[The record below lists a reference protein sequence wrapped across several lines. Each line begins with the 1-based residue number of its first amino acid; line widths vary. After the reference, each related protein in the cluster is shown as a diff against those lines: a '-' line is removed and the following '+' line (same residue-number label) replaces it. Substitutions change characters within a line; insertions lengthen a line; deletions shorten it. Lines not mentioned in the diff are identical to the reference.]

1 MPTNLPPHYFDAEKR
16 YREAKTAPEKIAA
29 LEEMLAIMP
38 KHKGTDHLK
47 ADLRRRIAKLMQ
59 SGGKKAAAQRAAMTV
74 QKEGAAQVPVIGT
87 PNSGKSQLVDVLTNA
102 SPTVAEYPFATYT
115 IVPGMMEYENIQI
128 QLLDT
133 PPLVAG
139 STLALLP
146 PNLVRADALLIVI
159 DLSEDPLLQMETIA
173 SELAGMRIGI
183 GKTPDE
189 SDEEEIIR
197 HNKKAMIIGNKID
210 INVAVE
216 NFEVLEELYRDDF
229 PILAISAARGTGL
242 EDLKL
247 AIFRLLEIIRVY
259 TKTPGQ
265 KPDMDDPIVLP
276 MGSTLADAATEVH
289 KDFAANLKFARI
301 WGSGKHDGV
310 MAKRDHI
317 LQDGDII
324 ELHM

>member
-1 MPTNLPPHYFDAEKR
+1 MPTNLPPDYFDAEKR
-16 YREAKTAPEKIAA
+16 YREAKSAPDKIAA

-74 QKEGAAQVPVIGT
+74 QKEGAAQVPVIGI

-115 IVPGMMEYENIQI
+115 IIPGMMEYENIQI

-133 PPLVAG
+133 PPLVSG

-146 PNLVRADALLIVI
+146 PNLVRADALLVVI
-159 DLSEDPLLQMETIA
+159 DLSGDPLLQMETIT

-183 GKTPDE
+183 GRTAGE
-189 SDEEEIIR
+189 SNDEEIIR
-197 HNKKAMIIGNKID
+197 HSKKALIIGNKID
-210 INVAVE
+210 IEGAVE
-216 NFEVLEELYRDDF
+216 NYELMELYRDDF
-229 PILAISAARGTGL
+229 PVLAVSAARGTGL

-265 KPDMDDPIVLP
+265 KPDMNDPIVLP

-301 WGSGKHDGV
+301 WGSGKHDGL

>member
-74 QKEGAAQVPVIGT
+74 QKEGAAQVPVIGI
-87 PNSGKSQLVDVLTNA
+87 PNSGKSSIVNALTNA
-102 SPTVAEYPFATYT
+102 SPTVADYPFATYT
-115 IVPGMMEYENIQI
+115 ILPGMMEYENIQI

-133 PPLVAG
+133 PPLVPG

-146 PNLVRADALLIVI
+146 PNLVRADALLIVT
-159 DLSEDPLLQMETIA
+159 DLSEDPLSQMETIT

-183 GKTPDE
+183 DKTAGE

-197 HNKKAMIIGNKID
+197 HSKKALIVGNKID
-210 INVAVE
+210 IEGAVE
-216 NFEVLEELYRDDF
+216 NYEVLEELYRDEF
-229 PILAISAARGTGL
+229 PVLAISAARGTGL
-242 EDLKL
+242 EELKL
-247 AIFRLLEIIRVY
+247 AIFQLLEIIRVY

-265 KPDMDDPIVLP
+265 KPDMDDPIVLST
-276 MGSTLADAATEVH
+276 GSTLADAATEVH

-310 MAKRDHI
+310 MAKRDHV

>member
-1 MPTNLPPHYFDAEKR
+1 MPTNLPPDYFDAEKR
-16 YREAKTAPEKIAA
+16 YREAKSAPDKIAA

-87 PNSGKSQLVDVLTNA
+87 PNSGKSSIVNALTNA
-102 SPTVAEYPFATYT
+102 SPTVAEYPFATHT
-115 IVPGMMEYENIQI
+115 IIPGMMEYENIQI

-133 PPLVAG
+133 PPLVSG

-146 PNLVRADALLIVI
+146 PNLVRADALLVVI
-159 DLSEDPLLQMETIA
+159 DLSGDPLLQMETIT

-183 GKTPDE
+183 GRTAGE
-189 SDEEEIIR
+189 SNDEEIIR
-197 HNKKAMIIGNKID
+197 HSKKALIIGNKID
-210 INVAVE
+210 IEGAVE
-216 NFEVLEELYRDDF
+216 NYELMELYRDDF
-229 PILAISAARGTGL
+229 PVLAVSAARGTGL

-247 AIFRLLEIIRVY
+247 AIFRLLEVIRVY

-265 KPDMDDPIVLP
+265 KPDMNDPIVLP

-324 ELHM
+324 ELHL

>member
-1 MPTNLPPHYFDAEKR
+1 
-16 YREAKTAPEKIAA
+16 
-29 LEEMLAIMP
+29 
-38 KHKGTDHLK
+38 
-47 ADLRRRIAKLMQ
+47 
-59 SGGKKAAAQRAAMTV
+59 MTV
-74 QKEGAAQVPVIGT
+74 QKEGAAQVPVIGI
-87 PNSGKSQLVDVLTNA
+87 PNSGKSSIVNALTNA

-115 IVPGMMEYENIQI
+115 IIPGMMEYENIQI

-133 PPLVAG
+133 PPLVPG

-159 DLSEDPLLQMETIA
+159 DLSGDPLSQMESVT
-173 SELAGMRIGI
+173 SELESMRIGI
-183 GKTPDE
+183 GKIPEETPED
-189 SDEEEIIR
+189 EIIR
-197 HNKKAMIIGNKID
+197 HPKKSMIIGNKID
-210 INVAVE
+210 STGAVE
-216 NFEVLEELYRDDF
+216 NYEVLEELYRDDF
-229 PILAISAARGTGL
+229 PLLAISAARGTGL
-242 EDLKL
+242 EELKL

-276 MGSTLADAATEVH
+276 VGSTLADAATEVH

>member
-1 MPTNLPPHYFDAEKR
+1 MPTNLPPDYFDAEKR
-16 YREAKTAPEKIAA
+16 YREAKSAPDKIAA

-87 PNSGKSQLVDVLTNA
+87 PNSGKSSIVNALTNA
-102 SPTVAEYPFATYT
+102 SPTVAEYPFATHT
-115 IVPGMMEYENIQI
+115 IIPGMMEYENIQI

-133 PPLVAG
+133 PPLVSG

-146 PNLVRADALLIVI
+146 PNLVRADALLVVI
-159 DLSEDPLLQMETIA
+159 DLSGDPLLQMETIT
-173 SELAGMRIGI
+173 SELTGMRIGI
-183 GKTPDE
+183 GRTAGE
-189 SDEEEIIR
+189 SNDEEIIR
-197 HNKKAMIIGNKID
+197 HNKKALIIGNKID
-210 INVAVE
+210 IEGAVE
-216 NFEVLEELYRDDF
+216 NYELMELYRDDF
-229 PILAISAARGTGL
+229 PVLAVSAARGTGL

-247 AIFRLLEIIRVY
+247 AIFRLLEVIRVY

-265 KPDMDDPIVLP
+265 KPDMNDPIVLP

-324 ELHM
+324 ELHL

>member
-47 ADLRRRIAKLMQ
+47 ADLRRRIAKLQQ

-87 PNSGKSQLVDVLTNA
+87 PNSGKSSIINILTNA

-133 PPLVAG
+133 PPLVSG

-159 DLSEDPLLQMETIA
+159 DLSEDPLSQMETIIY
-173 SELAGMRIGI
+173 ELAGMRIGTGRSI
-183 GKTPDE
+183 NE
-189 SDEEEIIR
+189 SDEEELIR
-197 HNKKAMIIGNKID
+197 HSKKAMIIGNKID
-210 INVAVE
+210 IEGAKE
-216 NFEVLEELYRDDF
+216 NYEVLEELYRDDF
-229 PILAISAARGTGL
+229 PVLSISAARGTGL
-242 EDLKL
+242 EELKL
-247 AIFRLLEIIRVY
+247 SIFRLLEIIRVY

-265 KPDMDDPIVLP
+265 KPDMDDPIVLS
-276 MGSTLADAATEVH
+276 MGSTLADAAIEVH

>member
-1 MPTNLPPHYFDAEKR
+1 MPTNLPPDYFDAEKR
-16 YREAKTAPEKIAA
+16 YREAKSAPDKIAA

-87 PNSGKSQLVDVLTNA
+87 PNSGKSSIVNALTNA
-102 SPTVAEYPFATYT
+102 SPTVAEYPFATHT
-115 IVPGMMEYENIQI
+115 IIPGMMEYENIQI

-133 PPLVAG
+133 PPLVSG

-146 PNLVRADALLIVI
+146 PNLVRADALLVVI
-159 DLSEDPLLQMETIA
+159 DLSGDPLLQVETIT
-173 SELAGMRIGI
+173 SELTGMRIGI
-183 GKTPDE
+183 GRTAGE
-189 SDEEEIIR
+189 SNDEEIIR
-197 HNKKAMIIGNKID
+197 HSKKALIIGNKID
-210 INVAVE
+210 IEGAVE
-216 NFEVLEELYRDDF
+216 NYELMELYRDDF
-229 PILAISAARGTGL
+229 PVLAVSAARGTGL

-247 AIFRLLEIIRVY
+247 AIFRLLEVIRVY

-265 KPDMDDPIVLP
+265 KPDMNDPIVLP

-324 ELHM
+324 ELHL

>member
-1 MPTNLPPHYFDAEKR
+1 MPTNLPPDYFDAEKR
-16 YREAKTAPEKIAA
+16 YREAKSAPDKIAA

-87 PNSGKSQLVDVLTNA
+87 PNSGKSSIVNALTNA
-102 SPTVAEYPFATYT
+102 SPTVAEYPFATHT
-115 IVPGMMEYENIQI
+115 IIPGMMEYENIQI

-133 PPLVAG
+133 PPLVSG

-146 PNLVRADALLIVI
+146 PNLVRADALLVVI
-159 DLSEDPLLQMETIA
+159 DLSGDPLLQMETIT
-173 SELAGMRIGI
+173 SELTGMRIGI
-183 GKTPDE
+183 GRTAGE
-189 SDEEEIIR
+189 SNDEEIIR
-197 HNKKAMIIGNKID
+197 HSKKALIIGNKID
-210 INVAVE
+210 IEGAVE
-216 NFEVLEELYRDDF
+216 NYELMELYRDDF
-229 PILAISAARGTGL
+229 PVLAVSAARGTGL

-247 AIFRLLEIIRVY
+247 AIFRLLEVIRVY

-265 KPDMDDPIVLP
+265 KPDMNDPIVLP

-324 ELHM
+324 ELHL

>member
-59 SGGKKAAAQRAAMTV
+59 SGGKKAAVQRAAMTV
-74 QKEGAAQVPVIGT
+74 QKEGAAQVPVVGT
-87 PNSGKSQLVDVLTNA
+87 PNSGKSSIVNALTNA
-102 SPTVAEYPFATYT
+102 SPTIAEYPFAPYT
-115 IVPGMMEYENIQI
+115 IIPGMMEYENIQI

-159 DLSEDPLLQMETIA
+159 DLSEDPLSQMETIT

-183 GKTPDE
+183 GIGMSPDE
-189 SDEEEIIR
+189 SDEKKIIS
-197 HNKKAMIIGNKID
+197 HSLKALIIGNKID
-210 INVAVE
+210 LEGAIE
-216 NFEVLEELYRDDF
+216 NNEVLEELYCDDF
-229 PILAISAARGTGL
+229 PILALSAARGIGL
-242 EDLKL
+242 EELKF

-276 MGSTLADAATEVH
+276 IGSTLADAAIEVH

-310 MAKRDHI
+310 MEKRDHV
-317 LQDGDII
+317 
-324 ELHM
+324 

>member
-1 MPTNLPPHYFDAEKR
+1 
-16 YREAKTAPEKIAA
+16 
-29 LEEMLAIMP
+29 
-38 KHKGTDHLK
+38 
-47 ADLRRRIAKLMQ
+47 
-59 SGGKKAAAQRAAMTV
+59 
-74 QKEGAAQVPVIGT
+74 
-87 PNSGKSQLVDVLTNA
+87 
-102 SPTVAEYPFATYT
+102 
-115 IVPGMMEYENIQI
+115 MMEYENIQI

-133 PPLVAG
+133 PPLVPG

-159 DLSEDPLLQMETIA
+159 DLSEDPLSQMETIT

-183 GKTPDE
+183 GKTEDE
-189 SDEEEIIR
+189 SEEEEEIII
-197 HNKKAMIIGNKID
+197 HGKKALIIGNKID
-210 INVAVE
+210 IDGANA
-216 NFEVLEELYRDDF
+216 NYEVLEELYRDEF
-229 PILAISAARGTGL
+229 PVLAISAARRTGL
-242 EDLKL
+242 EELKL
-247 AIFRLLEIIRVY
+247 SIFQLLEIIRVY

-265 KPDMDDPIVLP
+265 KPDMDDPIVLST
-276 MGSTLADAATEVH
+276 GSTLADAATEVH

>member
-1 MPTNLPPHYFDAEKR
+1 MPTNLPPDYFDAEKR
-16 YREAKTAPEKIAA
+16 YREAKSAPDKIAA

-87 PNSGKSQLVDVLTNA
+87 PNSGKSSIVNALTNA
-102 SPTVAEYPFATYT
+102 SPTVAEYPFATHT
-115 IVPGMMEYENIQI
+115 IIPGMMEYENIQI

-133 PPLVAG
+133 PPLVSG

-146 PNLVRADALLIVI
+146 PNLVRADALLVVI
-159 DLSEDPLLQMETIA
+159 DLSGDPLLQMETIT

-183 GKTPDE
+183 GRTAGE
-189 SDEEEIIR
+189 SNDEEIIR
-197 HNKKAMIIGNKID
+197 HSKKALIIGNKID
-210 INVAVE
+210 IEGAVE
-216 NFEVLEELYRDDF
+216 NYELMELYRDDF
-229 PILAISAARGTGL
+229 PVLAVSAARGTGL

-247 AIFRLLEIIRVY
+247 AIFRLLEVIRVY

-265 KPDMDDPIVLP
+265 KPDMNDPIVLP

>member
-16 YREAKTAPEKIAA
+16 YREAKTAPDKIAA

-87 PNSGKSQLVDVLTNA
+87 PNSGKSSIVNALTNA
-102 SPTVAEYPFATYT
+102 SPTVADYPFATYT
-115 IVPGMMEYENIQI
+115 ILPGMMEYENIQI

-133 PPLVAG
+133 PPLVPG

-146 PNLVRADALLIVI
+146 PNLVRADALLIII
-159 DLSEDPLLQMETIA
+159 DLSEDPLSQMEAVT
-173 SELAGMRIGI
+173 SELEGMRIGI
-183 GKTPDE
+183 GEIPEVTSEDE
-189 SDEEEIIR
+189 FIR
-197 HNKKAMIIGNKID
+197 HSKKALIVGNKID
-210 INVAVE
+210 VE
-216 NFEVLEELYRDDF
+216 EANENYEVLEELYRDDF

-242 EDLKL
+242 EELKL
-247 AIFRLLEIIRVY
+247 AIFKLLEIIRVY

-265 KPDMDDPIVLP
+265 KPDMDDPIILST
-276 MGSTLADAATEVH
+276 GSTLADAATEVH
-289 KDFAANLKFARI
+289 KDFTANLKFARI

-310 MAKRDHI
+310 MAKRDHV